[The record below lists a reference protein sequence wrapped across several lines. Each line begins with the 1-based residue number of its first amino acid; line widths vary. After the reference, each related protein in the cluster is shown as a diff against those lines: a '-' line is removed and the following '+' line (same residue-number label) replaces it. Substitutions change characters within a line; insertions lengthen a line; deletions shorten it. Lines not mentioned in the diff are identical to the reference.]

1 MGLLYFY
8 LYLCRGVDASL
19 YNHGTATC
27 YRWLCQFRAEIRFR
41 CISGQDELNLASGYL
56 ASNNLPTQGACCG
69 CWESCSDAA
78 TDGREEES
86 HLTHT
91 EN

>member
-1 MGLLYFY
+1 MGLYYLY
-8 LYLCRGVDASL
+8 LYLCRGINTPWF
-19 YNHGTATC
+19 NHDTATC
-27 YRWLCQFRAEIRFR
+27 SLWLCLFRAEIRFLY
-41 CISGQDELNLASGYL
+41 ISGQDELNLASSYL
-56 ASNNLPTQGACCG
+56 ASNDLPKQGACCG

-78 TDGREEES
+78 ADGREEEA